1 MVVYSEFSPYL
12 FEYMKGGDIVEMD
25 NFDDAVDKY
34 YECQMVKKTQKE
46 EIKDKAMRKYENM
59 KQDQIKR
66 IGILQ

>member
-34 YECQMVKKTQKE
+34 YEC
-46 EIKDKAMRKYENM
+46 
-59 KQDQIKR
+59 
-66 IGILQ
+66 